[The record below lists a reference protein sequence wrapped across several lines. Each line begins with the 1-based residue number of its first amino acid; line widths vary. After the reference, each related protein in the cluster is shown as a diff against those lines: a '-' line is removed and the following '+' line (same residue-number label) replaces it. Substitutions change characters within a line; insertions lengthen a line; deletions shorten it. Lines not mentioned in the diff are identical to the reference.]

1 MGVSVKA
8 GLCIVYFTYEQDVL
22 EVSNSCLS
30 LLRPKSTNHI
40 LICNSGLCE
49 CLKICGD
56 CRPEHSSFN
65 SRELGKCLV

>member
-49 CLKICGD
+49 SLWICGD
-56 CRPEHSSFN
+56 CRSEYSPFSF
-65 SRELGKCLV
+65 REYDKCLV